1 MALTNFAGKMY
12 TQFDSL
18 LEEIDNSTTENKQA
32 KSSSSKGLLTRNI
45 GSSFNRSESETV
57 DIKQEQFKIPL
68 MAFLKIRKRRN
79 KNNGI
84 S

>member
-1 MALTNFAGKMY
+1 MSVTNFAGKMY

-18 LEEIDNSTTENKQA
+18 LKEIDSSTTESKQS
-32 KSSSSKGLLTRNI
+32 KGSSSKGLLTRNI
-45 GSSFNRSESETV
+45 GSSFNKSDSETM

-68 MAFLKIRKRRN
+68 MAFLKIRKRRM
-79 KNNGI
+79 KKNGI